1 MEKLNLLQQLSLKE
15 ITDRAND
22 VACSTADDSDY
33 IYRQGIEAMVT
44 EWAKNKGQLY
54 QLLGKNLKIS
64 KTYEAK
70 ATYKDIKDDL
80 MDFRYAFL
88 GDGFTTKKD
97 GKVFISVLGR
107 GSEELCYGFYT
118 PSFYLMQFLGDSDS
132 FNSIQQNKILENSEW
147 LKEANNLLGIEK
159 SYVGMKVTKVMRNI
173 LIASVE
179 KMFNCNFID
188 EKQRK
193 RGLYEVEVTCQYY
206 SRLVEKI
213 QSLMV
218 SHTVWLSIDP
228 SDFMRCSY
236 GDCWESCHKLGNM
249 HGDGAVQ
256 YCINPTTMI
265 AYEEKIDSNQDVK
278 PLKWRQVVYTNED
291 LSRFVGSRQYR
302 HTSDTNARAVQEM
315 IKECMEKNVGSEVE
329 WDLTDYSSHGTD
341 TQSEIRCCVKTGRNG
356 YAYDDISLYSRI
368 NKQLWMLSEK
378 SNEECEDEECEL
390 ATVYV
395 NSLEY
400 NICLCCGEKYY
411 GHRDDMYT
419 CENCQTDKTM
429 CERCGEYHDED
440 DMTYVESVNEWVCD
454 GCLDS
459 DFGRCE
465 NCEEYHLLED
475 MTTVAD
481 GDMVCSDCL
490 ERRYSWCE
498 NCGEYHRCDE
508 VGTYTSEKGWDYD
521 VCDAC
526 VDECTVYCEECGERT
541 HVDEFGDCEA
551 CRYCGTPFNEE
562 E

>member
-64 KTYEAK
+64 KTYETK
-70 ATYKDIKDDL
+70 ATHKDIKDDL

-228 SDFMRCSY
+228 SDFMRCSH
-236 GDCWESCHKLGNM
+236 GDCWDSCHTLGGM

-265 AYEEKIDSNQDVK
+265 AYEENLNTNLEVA
-278 PLKWRQVVYTNED
+278 PLKWRQVVYTNDE

-302 HTSDTNARAVQEM
+302 NTSDSNARVVQEM
-315 IKECMEKNVGSEVE
+315 IKECMEKNINSEVAWE
-329 WDLTDYSSHGTD
+329 LTDITTNGADVQY
-341 TQSEIRCCVKTGRNG
+341 EIRDCVKTGPFR
-356 YAYDDISLYSRI
+356 YAYDDISLYSGIGR
-368 NKQLWMLSEK
+368 QLWMLSEK
-378 SNEECEDEECEL
+378 SDEECEL

-395 NSLEY
+395 NSLDY
-400 NICLCCGEKYY
+400 NICLCCGDKYR
-411 GHRDDMYT
+411 GHRDNMYT
-419 CENCQTDKTM
+419 CEMCQNDKIT
-429 CERCGEYHDED
+429 CDRCGDSHDED
-440 DMTYVESVNEWVCD
+440 EITYVESTCENVCQCCLENDFGYCDVCD
-454 GCLDS
+454 
-459 DFGRCE
+459 
-465 NCEEYHLLED
+465 EYHLVED

-481 GDMVCSDCL
+481 GDFVCSDCL

-498 NCGEYHRCDE
+498 NCEEYHRCDE

-526 VDECTVYCEECGERT
+526 VDECTVYCEECGEHT

-551 CRYCGTPFNEE
+551 CHYCGTPFNEE